1 MNEFYAILILLL
13 LFVLRFVVPVG
24 ILLGLGYVL
33 HRIQA
38 HWPAEIDTA

>member
-1 MNEFYAILILLL
+1 MNEFYATLILLL
-13 LFVLRFVVPVG
+13 LFTLRFVVPVG

-38 HWPAEIDTA
+38 NWPADAA